1 MKTLNTI
8 CLILL
13 FTPIFSYSKID
24 VGKVK
29 SDFEVMQNSG
39 NAGREFWLT
48 FTPIDTRNGAEKY
61 KNLYIFSSVKTKIEI
76 NVKGKNYYR
85 SYDILPNV
93 PNLIKIESEIIE
105 PTTLD
110 AFDIQN
116 SKVYEDM
123 AVHIESEFPIVV
135 YVFLKRYNVPEGYFA
150 LPSYLTSNK
159 YVSMSYFSSNVIGA
173 LIPCQ
178 TLVVAPYDSTNIEL
192 TVGGGKLAEE
202 FIKFDDNR
210 NIGTGQSTTQKMN
223 KGDVF
228 VLRGSGDLQD
238 LSGTLIKSDKPILI
252 TSGMSETAIPLNSPS
267 PSVITEMEFPTDVFG
282 KHFFFTPLINKDSVS
297 YFRVFASED
306 NTNVYRNGELMG
318 NIKKGGGADFGDS
331 YLEFDN
337 WKSSINMKPATIT
350 SDKPIGLMYY
360 NKFESRSNTINIYHR
375 DAHMLQIPSIEQGVN
390 SAIFA
395 NPHNQAEGEV
405 LFRSNKIV
413 ITFPLENGSIPKDI
427 VIRKFDSL
435 GTLSNVIKLYEDQ
448 EIELN
453 IFEGDYNGKEYG
465 SVSFEIENNRV
476 YHLKS
481 VHSKFV
487 CYSYGADLIR
497 GYGLPSAFS
506 LYNRTL
512 GDSLPPVVYYE
523 QDCDGNIN
531 LNTATVTDMPMNE
544 ENRSNIADAYMM
556 AGENYEFK
564 WETES
569 GEFIP
574 GRNQTIR
581 WSLEKINKNQ
591 PASALLYFV
600 DKSGN
605 DTTIFIES
613 DPKAELEIKTTY
625 NEIRNPNFKTIS
637 FQDTIRNL
645 SNYQS
650 LYITRLELANTDSK
664 FKIDSYE
671 PSGWTPGTPIPPNQE
686 RYINYTFTDDN
697 IEDNKTYSDSVYI
710 GFGVNNGDQI
720 TECEFKPFSEISV
733 STVYPH
739 LFATQKHNFGTF
751 DDNSKS
757 IKLQDTIRNLST
769 KSDLYLTRIELKEK
783 DKGFSIGSISPFDWN
798 IDKPI
803 KPESEVIV
811 DIIFN
816 PKAYPQKED
825 EQILVDSLGIG
836 IQEYDKN
843 NELEEVSFS
852 HITEHKAIIKAKDP
866 ESSIATD
873 KILAQYM
880 NVTES
885 SIELLPKVLKD
896 GFYDLSIY
904 TLEGAKLISIS
915 TDKQK
920 TISLSKLTSGTY
932 IVTLKSKTKLLS
944 KKISVVR

>member
-29 SDFEVMQNSG
+29 SEFEVMQNSG

-48 FTPIDTRNGAEKY
+48 FTPIDTRNGTAKY

-76 NVKGKNYYR
+76 EIKGK
-85 SYDILPNV
+85 SYKRTYNIEPNV
-93 PNLIKIESEIIE
+93 PNLIQIESETIE
-105 PTTLD
+105 PTKLD
-110 AFDIQN
+110 VFDILN

-123 AVHIESEFPIVV
+123 AVNIKSEFPIVV
-135 YVFLKRYNVPEGYFA
+135 YVFIKRYNVSEGYFA
-150 LPSYLTSNK
+150 LPSYLASNK
-159 YVSMSYFSSNVIGA
+159 YVSMSYYSSNVTGG

-178 TLVVAPYDSTNIEL
+178 TLVVAPYDSTDIKL
-192 TVGGGKLAEE
+192 TVGGGNLAEE

-210 NIGTGQSTTQKMN
+210 NIATGQSTTQKIN

-228 VLRGSGDLQD
+228 VLRGSGSLQD
-238 LSGTLIKSDKPILI
+238 LSGTLIESNKPVLI
-252 TSGMSETAIPLNSPS
+252 TSGMSETAIPLTSPS
-267 PSVITEMEFPTDVFG
+267 ESMITEMEFPTDVFG
-282 KHFFFTPLINKDSVS
+282 EHFFFTPLQNRDSIS
-297 YFRVFASED
+297 YFRAFASED

-331 YLEFDN
+331 YIEFDN
-337 WKSSINMKPATIT
+337 WKTSTNMKPATIT

-360 NKFESRSNTINIYHR
+360 NKFENRSNIINIYHR
-375 DAHMLQIPSIEQGVN
+375 DPHMLQIPSIEQGVN

-395 NPHNQAEGEV
+395 NPYKHTEGEV
-405 LFRSNKIV
+405 LFRSNRIV

-427 VIRKFDSL
+427 ELRKFDSL
-435 GTLSNVIKLYEDQ
+435 GTLSDIIKLYEDQ

-453 IFEGDYNGKEYG
+453 IFDGEYNGKEYG
-465 SVSFEIENNRV
+465 SISFEIKHNRV

-481 VHSKFV
+481 VYSKFV
-487 CYSYGADLIR
+487 GYSYGADLIL

-531 LNTATVTDMPMNE
+531 LNTATVTDLPMNE
-544 ENRSNIADAYMM
+544 ENRSNIADVYMM
-556 AGENYEFK
+556 AGENYEFR

-600 DKSGN
+600 DKAGN

-613 DPKAELEIKTTY
+613 DPKADLEMLTTV

-645 SNYQS
+645 SSFQS
-650 LYITRLELANTDSK
+650 LYITRVEVVTTDSK
-664 FKIDSYE
+664 FKIDSFE
-671 PSGWTPGTPIPPNQE
+671 PNGWNPGTPIPPNQE

-697 IEDNKTYSDSVYI
+697 IEDNMTYSDSVYI

-720 TECEFKPFSEISV
+720 SECEFKPFSEISV
-733 STVYPH
+733 STIYPL
-739 LFATQKHNFGTF
+739 LFATKKHNFGTF
-751 DDNSKS
+751 DDDSKS

-769 KSDLYLTRIELKEK
+769 KSDLYLSRIELKEK

-852 HITEHKAIIKAKDP
+852 YRTEHKAIIKAKDP

-885 SIELLPKVLKD
+885 SIELLPKVLQD

-915 TDKQK
+915 TDKQN

-932 IVTLKSKTKLLS
+932 IVTLKSTTQLLS